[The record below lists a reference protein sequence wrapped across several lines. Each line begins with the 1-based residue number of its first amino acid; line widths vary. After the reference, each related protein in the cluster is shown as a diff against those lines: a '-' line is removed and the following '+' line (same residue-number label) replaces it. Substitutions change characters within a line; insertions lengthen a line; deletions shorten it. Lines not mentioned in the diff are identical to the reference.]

1 MVTFDFRMK
10 TIKHS
15 LEISEQSE
23 KELSISDKKLLLEAR
38 KSANAAYA
46 PYSKFKVGSAVLLES
61 GKIISGNNQENAAY
75 PSGLCAERVAL
86 FFASSQNPNAIIKS
100 IAITNVPC
108 GACRQ
113 SILEYETKQKS
124 PVRIIMQKEKNRI
137 FISDGI
143 SNLLPLAF
151 SSKELKKV

>member
-10 TIKHS
+10 TIKHE

-23 KELSISDKKLLLEAR
+23 KELSSSDKKLLFEAR
-38 KSANAAYA
+38 KSATSAYA
-46 PYSKFKVGSAVLLES
+46 PYSKFKVGSAVLLGN

-113 SILEYETKQKS
+113 AILEYETKQKS
-124 PVRIIMQKEKNRI
+124 SVRIIMQKEKNRI
-137 FISDGI
+137 FISEGI

>member
-1 MVTFDFRMK
+1 MVTFGFRMK
-10 TIKHS
+10 AIK
-15 LEISEQSE
+15 LICAITEQPE
-23 KELSISDKKLLLEAR
+23 KELSSSDQKLLSEAK
-38 KSANAAYA
+38 KSANSAYA
-46 PYSKFKVGSAVLLES
+46 PYSKFKVGSAVLLEN

-86 FFASSQNPNAIIKS
+86 FYASSQNPNATIKS

-113 SILEYETKQKS
+113 AILEYETKQKS